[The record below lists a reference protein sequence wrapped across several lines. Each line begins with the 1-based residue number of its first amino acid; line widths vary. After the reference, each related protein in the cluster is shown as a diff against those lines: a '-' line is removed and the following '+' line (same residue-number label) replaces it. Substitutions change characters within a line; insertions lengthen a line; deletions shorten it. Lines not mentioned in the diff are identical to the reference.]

1 MQLWILEGASRVRS
15 RVKERVIQSSRIQKG
30 QSRGFLEAEAS
41 QKDEC
46 WERRQ
51 KLASG
56 GV

>member
-1 MQLWILEGASRVRS
+1 MQLRILEGESRVRS
-15 RVKERVIQSSRIQKG
+15 RVNERVIHASRIQKG

-41 QKDEC
+41 QEEEC

>member
-1 MQLWILEGASRVRS
+1 MRS
-15 RVKERVIQSSRIQKG
+15 RVKERVIQASRIQKG

-41 QKDEC
+41 QEEEC